1 MSASCAQT
9 PAAWLLPG
17 CALCMALGILL
28 GRAMDALLPALI
40 CVSLAAAALL
50 VCPAGKRRAAALLT
64 AAAAGMV
71 CGQLAY
77 HPALPEEGTFHVT
90 GVVAD
95 EWTVREDNGQA
106 STLLRNVRIEGGQR
120 TYGALWSF
128 YTEADAQTELPAPGS
143 AVTLTASLY
152 HPEGAVNPGGYNL
165 KETLLG
171 KGVTIGL
178 YGCAELEVS
187 ATPRSLTAW
196 CASVRHAW
204 TLRLR
209 EVMDEKAA
217 AYAAAILLGVR
228 SGLDEDDCA
237 AFRRLGI
244 AHVLA
249 VSGYHVGVL
258 CAALT
263 FLLRRLRVPRWWQ
276 LLPMGA
282 LLALYCILTGM
293 HAPVVRASVLS
304 MLTLVGARLGRKTD
318 GLHLL
323 SACAIF
329 ILLLAPAQLTSASF
343 QLSFAAMLGLI
354 LITPSLSRGLR
365 RLIPRPRLLREA
377 LSAAVGAQLGALLP
391 QLYWFQELSL
401 MSVLSNLLLTG
412 LFSVLLTVDWIALAC
427 MHVPFAGTLAGRAA
441 SCLTSLLLGGV
452 RLLDHAPWAVVWTR
466 QANLL
471 TAAGWLVLLVS
482 LSIVWKRIG
491 RRQLFA
497 AACALAVLVVS
508 VLPWRGHGV
517 RYTQLSVGRAD
528 AAVIEDQGTTA
539 VVDTGSGSALAV
551 YLKQRRLPVDALFL
565 THLHTDHAGGLEALL
580 DCGIPVR
587 VCYLPAGAEEAD
599 VSDDMRALLRE
610 LVLSGAELRT
620 IARGDRMALPS
631 GEILALFP
639 EEGRSRPGCDANSR
653 SLALH
658 VRLMDTSLLLMGD
671 LTGAYERYAAVPADV
686 LKAAHHGASDSCG
699 EAFLASVAPS
709 LLLVSGGNR
718 PLSQG
723 FNKRTAHIPT
733 LNTARSGCITITME
747 AGGYR
752 AVPFR

>member
-1 MSASCAQT
+1 MSSTDVQT

-17 CALCMALGILL
+17 CALCMALGVLL
-28 GRAMDALLPALI
+28 GRATDTLLPTLLCA
-40 CVSLAAAALL
+40 LAAALALL
-50 VCPAGKRRAAALLT
+50 LCPAGARRAAALLT

-77 HPALPEEGTFHVT
+77 HPALPEEGTCRVT

-106 STLLRNVRIEGGQR
+106 STLLRSVRVEGGQR
-120 TYGALWSF
+120 TYGAIWSF
-128 YTEADAQTELPAPGS
+128 YMAQDAQTELPAPGS

-152 HPEGAVNPGGYNL
+152 HPEGAVNPGGYNQR
-165 KETLLG
+165 ETLLA

-178 YGCAELEVS
+178 YGCADLEVS

-209 EVMDEKAA
+209 EVMDEETA

-228 SGLDEDDCA
+228 NGLDEDDCA

-276 LLPMGA
+276 LLPVGA
-282 LLALYCILTGM
+282 LLALYCMLTGM
-293 HAPVVRASVLS
+293 HAPVVRASLLS
-304 MLTLVGARLGRKTD
+304 VLTLAGARLGRKTD

-323 SACAIF
+323 SACAIV
-329 ILLLAPAQLTSASF
+329 ILLFAPAQLTSASF

-354 LITPSLSRGLR
+354 LITPLLSRVLSR
-365 RLIPRPRLLREA
+365 WMRPRLLREA
-377 LSAAVGAQLGALLP
+377 LSAAVGAQVGALLP

-412 LFSVLLTVDWIALAC
+412 LFSMLLTVDWIVLAC
-427 MHVPFAGTLAGRAA
+427 MHVPFVSTLAGRAA
-441 SCLTSLLLGGV
+441 SCLTSLLLGAV
-452 RLLDHAPWAVVWTR
+452 RLLDHAPWAVIWTR
-466 QANLL
+466 QANPL

-497 AACALAVLVVS
+497 ATCALAVLVMS
-508 VLPWRGHGV
+508 VLPWHGHRV

-565 THLHTDHAGGLEALL
+565 THLHKDHAGGLEALL
-580 DCGIPVR
+580 SYGIPVR
-587 VCYLPAGAEEAD
+587 VCYLPVGAEEAD

-610 LVLSGAELRT
+610 LVLSGAVLRS
-620 IARGDRMALPS
+620 IARGDRVALPS

-639 EEGRSRPGCDANSR
+639 EEGRCRPGGDANSR

-658 VRLMDTSLLLMGD
+658 VRLMDTTLLLMGD
-671 LTGAYERYAAVPADV
+671 LAGAYEHYAAVPADV

-699 EAFLASVAPS
+699 EAFLDSVAPS
-709 LLLVSGGNR
+709 LLLVSCGNR
-718 PLSQG
+718 SLSQG
-723 FNKRTAHIPT
+723 FCERTAHIPT
-733 LNTARSGCITITME
+733 LSTARSGCITITME
-747 AGGYR
+747 AGGYH